1 MIPYAAYK
9 VLHYL
14 GLFALFVTLAVAL
27 GRAPSIPAGTVD
39 PWKRR
44 LSVMHGLSLLVVLTA
59 GFGLMARIGI
69 THGALFPGWVWA
81 KLLIWLAL
89 GGAISLAVRHSRWAG
104 AALVLLPFLAATA
117 GYLALVK
124 PF

>member
-14 GLFALFVTLAVAL
+14 GLFGLFVTLAVAL
-27 GRAPSIPAGTVD
+27 GRASSVPPGTVD

-44 LSVMHGLSLLVVLTA
+44 LSVIHGVCMLTVLTA
-59 GFGLMARIGI
+59 GFGLMARIGVM
-69 THGALFPGWVWA
+69 HGALFPGWVWA
-81 KLLIWLAL
+81 KLAIWLIL
-89 GGAISLAVRHSRWAG
+89 GGLLSLAVRRSRWTG
-104 AALVLLPFLAATA
+104 PALVVLPFLAAAA